1 MNARMACVDLM
12 KTGAIL
18 SMIVDHSASLEVGI
32 DRDRADVLEA
42 PLFQHQIPAEAAL
55 QIFQCQVL
63 EHVPV
68 VMHGHAPFGIV
79 ILPFSVIHIS
89 PTAMS
94 HFLTPPSNG
103 LKTKADSV
111 LYFFIGEGIL
121 QNDGNPAFL
130 VHVKRGIIA
139 FLRKDI
145 LDHSA
150 VHLHIDYFHIL
161 TR

>member
-63 EHVPV
+63 EHEPV
-68 VMHGHAPFGIV
+68 VMHRHAPFGIV
-79 ILPFSVIHIS
+79 ILPLSVIHI
-89 PTAMS
+89 
-94 HFLTPPSNG
+94 
-103 LKTKADSV
+103 
-111 LYFFIGEGIL
+111 
-121 QNDGNPAFL
+121 PAL
-130 VHVKRGIIA
+130 
-139 FLRKDI
+139 LPN
-145 LDHSA
+145 
-150 VHLHIDYFHIL
+150 HLLEYL
-161 TR
+161 NRV